1 MLKRTPLFSAHQR
14 LGGKLIE
21 FGGWEMPV
29 QYTSIVDEHLCV
41 RRAAGIF
48 DISHMGELLVS
59 GPQAAEFLNRCLT
72 NDLRKLAVGQGQYT
86 LLCQDNGGVVDDL
99 YAYRLDSELYLLI
112 LNASRIDVD
121 VAWIQGRLAALPEFA
136 NGTVL
141 DPASDRFGAFAVQ
154 GPRVVEYIDGLF
166 PGASRGGTAV
176 AKPSEL
182 KKNQVAAWTVS
193 GETVWVARTGY
204 TGEDGFEIIAPS
216 GLTETLWEQA
226 LEHGRS
232 VGQQPCGLGARDTL
246 RTEVCFPLYG
256 HELDEATTPIEAGLA
271 TFVSFDKGP
280 FTGSDVLA
288 RQKQEGTQKRLVAFR
303 MTEKSPPPR
312 PGYSVWASGAPV
324 GIAVS
329 GTQSPSLQNGIGL
342 AYVPPAVAE
351 PGTVIEVEVRGRRF
365 AAEVVRKPLYR
376 KVLKTP

>member
-48 DISHMGELLVS
+48 DISHMGELFVS
-59 GPQAAEFLNRCLT
+59 GSGAADFLNRCLT
-72 NDLRKLAVGQGQYT
+72 NDIRKLAIGQGQYT
-86 LLCQDNGGVVDDL
+86 LLCQENGGVVDDL
-99 YAYRLDSELYLLI
+99 YAYRLDTELYLLI

-121 VAWIQGRLAALPEFA
+121 VAWFQARLAALPELS
-136 NGTVL
+136 GTTVL

-154 GPRVVEYIDGLF
+154 GPRVVEYIDRLF
-166 PGASRGGTAV
+166 PGGAQGGTSV
-176 AKPSEL
+176 SKPSEL

-193 GETVWVARTGY
+193 GEAVWVARTGY

-216 GLTETLWEQA
+216 GLTEALWDQA
-226 LEHGRS
+226 LEQGRS

-256 HELDEATTPIEAGLA
+256 HELDEVTTPIEAGL
-271 TFVSFDKGP
+271 TVFVSSDKGP
-280 FTGSDVLA
+280 FTGSEVLA
-288 RQKQEGTQKRLVAFR
+288 RQKLEGTQKRLVAFR

-312 PGYSVWASGAPV
+312 PGYPVWAAGAPV

-351 PGTVIEVEVRGRRF
+351 PGTVVEIEVRGRRF
-365 AAEVVRKPLYR
+365 AAEIVRKPLYR
-376 KVLKTP
+376 KVVKTP